1 MTTWMHSALLLHW
14 IDGWP
19 SGIIISAVA
28 GTFSAS
34 YPMTGLQ
41 SIILMR
47 LLCNCKWGRH
57 TIITP
62 TQITRIL
69 FLS

>member
-41 SIILMR
+41 SNPYAVIVQL
-47 LLCNCKWGRH
+47 
-57 TIITP
+57 
-62 TQITRIL
+62 
-69 FLS
+69 